1 MQRWFK
7 LEATLFKLLSNFVF
21 RMENV
26 DLANF
31 IPSQIQLDGVSRK
44 NARYFISYVLQSQ
57 ASYNE
62 VQAENLAGL
71 WTADGSYLKKT
82 TLEEF
87 SHIWNSN
94 MLGVYLFRAV
104 QETIGAVSNTPLYSF
119 SSSHTTLVEGGR
131 KNKGRVCK
139 NEVLIPAITAT
150 YTTGFRSY
158 DNNSHYCC
166 SPNSPS
172 TDPSRNRI
180 YFGRN

>member
-104 QETIGAVSNTPLYSF
+104 QETIGAQPIRQDSGPTTTILTTAAPRTPL
-119 SSSHTTLVEGGR
+119 R
-131 KNKGRVCK
+131 P
-139 NEVLIPAITAT
+139 IPAEIGYISEGISIAHALW
-150 YTTGFRSY
+150 GL
-158 DNNSHYCC
+158 
-166 SPNSPS
+166 
-172 TDPSRNRI
+172 
-180 YFGRN
+180 